1 MKHRV
6 NLISKK
12 KEGVSDQILYFV
24 GHYLRYIL
32 VITQIVV
39 IFVFF
44 YKLNIDQE
52 IIDLEE
58 AIGQKKEIAN
68 IAKPMIDEY
77 LLYSYKLSV
86 IENYLDQQKNFKE
99 QLDYFLSRFPKDVFL
114 TKMDYSKEGLAI
126 EGYSNDPA
134 LIRKFYYRL
143 KEEKRFAEVSLEK
156 IQKEENSFNF
166 SMKLRQFK

>member
-1 MKHRV
+1 MRRRI
-6 NLISKK
+6 NLITKNK
-12 KEGVSDQILYFV
+12 QGIAEELVYFI

-32 VITQIVV
+32 VITQIIV

-58 AIGQKKEIAN
+58 AISQKKEIINVAQ
-68 IAKPMIDEY
+68 PMTDEY
-77 LLYSYKLSV
+77 LLYSYKLTV
-86 IENYLDQQKNFKE
+86 IENYLDQQQKFKE
-99 QLDYFLSRFPKDVFL
+99 QLNYFLSRFPQGVFL
-114 TKMDYSKEGLAI
+114 TKMDYTKEGLAI

-143 KEEKRFAEVSLEK
+143 KEEKRFGEVSLEK
-156 IQKEENSFNF
+156 IQKEENNFNF
-166 SMKLRQFK
+166 SMKLTKFK